1 MAADPTLAGLVRRGA
16 DFAEFFKERA
26 FSRLVHLEDG
36 RVEKVLQGDEE
47 GLGLRV
53 LRGDQ
58 TYYTFSQRT
67 GAASGRALAAE
78 LAAVI
83 GGRLPREKR
92 YRYLSVASAPPPP
105 RVRAAAPLPRELT
118 ALVRRVDRLVR
129 KVSPSI
135 RQVILVGRERRQDVD
150 IANSLG
156 ERARDRRIASVW
168 MAQVVAA
175 DGAVI
180 QTGYE
185 TAGGCDALGSFPP
198 DTLERIALE
207 AARRALQMLTA
218 RPAPGGRMPVVLSA
232 EAGGTMIHE
241 AVGHGLEADLAQEG
255 FSVYAGKLGKRIAS
269 PLVSV
274 VDDPTLCG
282 RRGSYAVDDE
292 GVPAERTLLV
302 DRGVLRTFLFDR
314 LGAAKDGRAS
324 NGHGRRQSYHQR
336 PIPRMSNTM
345 ILSGADDPAKI
356 LGEVKRGLLVRKMGG
371 GQVNTVNGD
380 FVFEVTEGYLIEGG
394 EAAYPVR
401 GATLVGN
408 GPEVLRTID
417 RVGSDLGF
425 ALGTCGKDGQG
436 VPVSDAQ
443 PTLRIPELTVG
454 GTESAK
460 PLP

>member
-1 MAADPTLAGLVRRGA
+1 MAADPTLARLVRRGA
-16 DFAEFFKERA
+16 DFAEFFEER
-26 FSRLVHLEDG
+26 SSSLLVHLEDG
-36 RVEKVLQGDEE
+36 RVQKVLQGDES

-53 LRGDQ
+53 LSGDQ
-58 TYYTFSQRT
+58 TYYTYSQRL

-78 LAAVI
+78 LGSVI
-83 GGRLPREKR
+83 GARSARAKR
-92 YRYLSVASAPPPP
+92 RRYL
-105 RVRAAAPLPRELT
+105 RVGAAPAIPRRRSPAPVPAELA

-129 KVSPSI
+129 AVSPAI
-135 RQVILVGRERRQDVD
+135 RQVIIAGRERRQDVR
-150 IANSLG
+150 ITNSLG
-156 ERARDRRIASVW
+156 ESARDRRGASVW
-168 MAQVVAA
+168 MVQVVAA

-185 TAGGCDALGSFPP
+185 TAGGSAGLGSFPP
-198 DTLERIALE
+198 DTLERIGLA
-207 AARRALQMLTA
+207 AARRAVQMLSA
-218 RPAPGGRMPVVLSA
+218 RPAPGGRMPVVLSS

-255 FSVYAGKLGKRIAS
+255 FSVYSKKRGRRIAS
-269 PLVSV
+269 PLISV

-282 RRGSYAVDDE
+282 VRGSYAVDDE

-302 DRGVLRTFLFDR
+302 DRGVLRTYLFDR
-314 LGAAKDGRAS
+314 LSAAKDGRAS

-345 ILSGADDPAKI
+345 ILPGTDDPAKI
-356 LGEVKRGLLVRKMGG
+356 IAQVKQGLFVRKMGG

-380 FVFEVTEGYLIEGG
+380 FVFEVTEGYRIEGG
-394 EAAYPVR
+394 EVAYPVR

-408 GPEVLRTID
+408 GPDVLRQID

-454 GTESAK
+454 GTETQ
-460 PLP
+460 

>member
-1 MAADPTLAGLVRRGA
+1 MAADATLVRLVRRGA
-16 DFAEFFKERA
+16 DFAEFFEER
-26 FSRLVHLEDG
+26 SNSLLVHLEES
-36 RVEKVLQGDEE
+36 RVQKVLQGDES

-53 LRGDQ
+53 LAGDR
-58 TYYTFSQRT
+58 TFYTCSQRS
-67 GAASGRALAAE
+67 GAAAGRTLADELARVIGTRDRGGKRHRYLRVGGDPAVLRRAGTTTAVPAALA
-78 LAAVI
+78 
-83 GGRLPREKR
+83 
-92 YRYLSVASAPPPP
+92 
-105 RVRAAAPLPRELT
+105 

-129 KVSPSI
+129 AVSPAI
-135 RQVILVGRERRQDVD
+135 RQVIIAGRERRQDVR

-156 ERARDRRIASVW
+156 ESAHDRRLAAVW
-168 MAQVVAA
+168 MVQVVAA

-185 TAGGCDALGSFPP
+185 TAGGGAGLGAFPA
-198 DTLERIALE
+198 DTLERIGLV
-207 AARRALQMLTA
+207 AARRAVQMLAA
-218 RPAPGGRMPVVLSA
+218 RPAPGGRMPVVLSS

-241 AVGHGLEADLAQEG
+241 AVGHGFEADLAQEG
-255 FSVYAGKLGKRIAS
+255 FSVYAKKRGKRIAS

-282 RRGSYAVDDE
+282 ARGSYRVDDE

-302 DRGVLRTFLFDR
+302 DRGVLRAYLFDR
-314 LGAAKDGRAS
+314 LSAAKDGRAS
-324 NGHGRRQSYHQR
+324 NGHGRRQSYHVR

-345 ILSGADDPAKI
+345 ILPGTDDPARI
-356 LGEVKRGLLVRKMGG
+356 LAEVQQGLLVRKMGG

-380 FVFEVTEGYLIEGG
+380 FVFEVTEGYRIEGG
-394 EAAYPVR
+394 EVAYPVR

-425 ALGTCGKDGQG
+425 ALGTCGKGGQG

-443 PTLRIPELTVG
+443 PTIRIPELTVG
-454 GTESAK
+454 GTES
-460 PLP
+460 P

>member
-1 MAADPTLAGLVRRGA
+1 MAADPTLARLVHRGA
-16 DFAEFFKERA
+16 DFAEFFEER
-26 FSRLVHLEDG
+26 SSSLLVHLEDG
-36 RVEKVLQGDEE
+36 RVEKVLQGDEA

-53 LRGDQ
+53 LSGDQ
-58 TYYTFSQRT
+58 TFYSFSQRV
-67 GAASGRALAAE
+67 GAASGRTLADE
-78 LAAVI
+78 LGHVI
-83 GGRLPREKR
+83 GRRGAAAKR
-92 YRYLSVASAPPPP
+92 RRYL
-105 RVRAAAPLPRELT
+105 RVAAAPAPPRRRIVAPVPTEIA
-118 ALVRRVDRLVR
+118 ALVRHTDRLVR
-129 KVSPSI
+129 AVSPVI
-135 RQVILVGRERRQDVD
+135 RQVIIVGRERRQDVR
-150 IANSLG
+150 ITNSLG
-156 ERARDRRIASVW
+156 EDARDRRISSVW
-168 MAQVVAA
+168 MVQVVAA

-185 TAGGCDALGSFPP
+185 TAGGSAGLGAFPP
-198 DTLERIALE
+198 DTLERIGVQ
-207 AARRALQMLTA
+207 AARRAVQMLSA
-218 RPAPGGRMPVVLSA
+218 RPAPGGRMPVILSS

-255 FSVYAGKLGKRIAS
+255 FSVYAKKRGKRIAS

-282 RRGSYAVDDE
+282 ARGSYTVDDE

-302 DRGVLRTFLFDR
+302 ERGVLRTYLFDR
-314 LGAAKDGRAS
+314 LSAAKDGRAS

-345 ILSGADDPAKI
+345 ILPGTDDPLRI
-356 LGEVKRGLLVRKMGG
+356 LGEVRQGLLVRKMGG

-380 FVFEVTEGYLIEGG
+380 FVFEVTEGYRIEGG
-394 EAAYPVR
+394 EVAYPVR

-408 GPEVLRTID
+408 GPEVLRQID

-454 GTESAK
+454 GTESE
-460 PLP
+460 